1 MILQIVTLAIGMV
14 VWGAHATAPVRLPAT
29 ARRTATLV
37 ALPIAVASIM
47 AIFAAT
53 AQRPDAALTVGL
65 GPGWPT
71 SVEGRVSA
79 VLLAA
84 ALASDLLA
92 LFLLGQDDR
101 TGRGLAAV
109 MGGGGLVGFAIW
121 GELLRLGE
129 GPGSGMALFW
139 AAVALRAGA
148 ALGAGELLLGGA
160 ARLAP
165 IGALALLAYPLA
177 LPPVLRDALER
188 SGDWLTL
195 AAAGSLFLVGRF
207 VPGRLRRL
215 ALVFAVVL
223 TAIFFARAAHLSQLL
238 QRVVPELGQEPT
250 GR

>member
-1 MILQIVTLAIGMV
+1 VILQIATLVLGLV
-14 VWGAHATAPVRLPAT
+14 VWGAHAIAPARLPAA
-29 ARRTATLV
+29 ARRSAALV

-65 GPGWPT
+65 GPGWPF

-79 VLLAA
+79 VLLLA

-92 LFLLGQDDR
+92 LFLLGKDDR
-101 TGRGLAAV
+101 AGRALAAV
-109 MGGGGLVGFAIW
+109 MGGAGLVGFAIW
-121 GELLRLGE
+121 SELLRLGE

-139 AAVALRAGA
+139 LAVALRAGT
-148 ALGAGELLLGGA
+148 ALGAGELRLGGA

-165 IGALALLAYPLA
+165 IGAIALLAYPLA
-177 LPPVLRDALER
+177 LPPLLRDALER

-195 AAAGSLFLVGRF
+195 AAAGALFLVGRF
-207 VPGRLRRL
+207 APGRLRRL
-215 ALVFAVVL
+215 ALVFAVL
-223 TAIFFARAAHLSQLL
+223 LGAIFFARAAHLSQQL